1 MKNKFFIVLF
11 SLTSFFLFSQNSGQI
26 SGDFSL
32 NLQSY
37 VEDEAINAQAADE
50 VVLNNAFLNLLY
62 SNRNLTIGLRYESYL
77 NALLDYDSEFRG
89 NGIPY
94 RFATYTIDG
103 LEITAGNF
111 YEQFG
116 SGLIFRSYEEK
127 GLGIDNAMDGI
138 RLKYKIGK
146 GINLKSFIGKS
157 RTYFTY
163 AEGIFRGGD
172 VEIDINETLNLES
185 EMKYILGGS
194 FISKYEERSSPI
206 FKIPQNVAAYSGR
219 LNIINGGWNYFGE
232 YAHKINDPTNSLQ
245 ESEMNY
251 ASGNAF
257 TSSITYSQRGF
268 GATAEIHRADNMLLL
283 SERERTG
290 KAYIMNYIPT

>member
-1 MKNKFFIVLF
+1 MGMKKNYLKKYKTLFRNNMKIRFVIFLLTFFAL
-11 SLTSFFLFSQNSGQI
+11 SSYSQNSGQI

-50 VVLNNAFLNLLY
+50 VILNNAFLNLLY
-62 SNRNLTIGLRYESYL
+62 SNKNLTIGLRYESYL

-127 GLGIDNAMDGI
+127 GLGIDNSMDGI
-138 RLKYKIGK
+138 RLKYKLGK
-146 GINLKSFIGKS
+146 GINIKSFVAKS
-157 RTYFTY
+157 RTYF
-163 AEGIFRGGD
+163 
-172 VEIDINETLNLES
+172 
-185 EMKYILGGS
+185 
-194 FISKYEERSSPI
+194 
-206 FKIPQNVAAYSGR
+206 
-219 LNIINGGWNYFGE
+219 
-232 YAHKINDPTNSLQ
+232 
-245 ESEMNY
+245 
-251 ASGNAF
+251 
-257 TSSITYSQRGF
+257 
-268 GATAEIHRADNMLLL
+268 
-283 SERERTG
+283 
-290 KAYIMNYIPT
+290 